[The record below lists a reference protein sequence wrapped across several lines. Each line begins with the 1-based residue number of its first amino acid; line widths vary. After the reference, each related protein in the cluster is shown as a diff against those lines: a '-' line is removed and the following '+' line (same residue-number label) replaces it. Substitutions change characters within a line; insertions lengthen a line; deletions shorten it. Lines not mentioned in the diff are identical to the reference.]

1 MGEVPDS
8 GAASVSG
15 LISVS
20 ALASV
25 SVLPLHLLWG
35 WVLRLTWLSRS
46 HLQLL

>member
-20 ALASV
+20 ALAWV
-25 SVLPLHLLWG
+25 SVLPL
-35 WVLRLTWLSRS
+35 
-46 HLQLL
+46 QQA